1 MTTTRNRAP
10 YGAVKEA
17 CAQADGRGVTASE
30 VAKAT
35 GYPVHSIRSCARDY
49 GFSLR
54 AERRPQG
61 SIKALVQA
69 GHEEGLS
76 VPQLSESSGVPP
88 HTLYSAAR
96 RLGITLSVPRQGP
109 KHP

>member
-1 MTTTRNRAP
+1 M
-10 YGAVKEA
+10 
-17 CAQADGRGVTASE
+17 ADGSGLTAMD
-30 VAKAT
+30 VAKRT

-54 AERRPQG
+54 AVRRPQG

-69 GHEEGLS
+69 GHEEGLT

-96 RLGITLSVPRQGP
+96 RLGISLSLPRQAP
-109 KHP
+109 SHP

>member
-1 MTTTRNRAP
+1 MTTTRKRAP

-17 CAQADGRGVTASE
+17 CAMADGSGLTAMD
-30 VAKAT
+30 VAKRT

-54 AERRPQG
+54 AVRRPQG

-69 GHEEGLS
+69 GHEEGLT

-96 RLGITLSVPRQGP
+96 RLGISLSLPRQAP
-109 KHP
+109 SHP